1 MDHIDRHLA
10 SATRDDSYKP
20 CIQAAVAMGK
30 KLLNKY
36 YSYTDHSELYRIAMS
51 KFLIFLIH
59 FKSHFISLPV
69 VLHPSH
75 KLAYFAQAGWPD
87 EWRATAEEIV
97 RAEFERAYV
106 DIEIADSNGTVS
118 VCVSFY
124 SLYVFLSLCS
134 FFART
139 QTLTLPTIFLMP
151 YQLFEGCVA

>member
-10 SATRDDSYKP
+10 SAARDDSYKP

-51 KFLIFLIH
+51 KILFF
-59 FKSHFISLPV
+59 FIYFNSDFVPPLA

-97 RAEFERAYV
+97 RAEFERAYA

-118 VCVSFY
+118 VRIFFI
-124 SLYVFLSLCS
+124 SLQVLLLLCLS
-134 FFART
+134 FART
-139 QTLTLPTIFLMP
+139 QILTLLTIFSMP
-151 YQLFEGCVA
+151 YQPFPHL